1 MTTKTLSYTVVA
13 AAMLLLSAS
22 CRPDEGKYIPDVS
35 GIRVDAP
42 IRHFERELFALDTN
56 AFATEIAALEAAY
69 PVFSEVLFDRV
80 LGATDRRIAPG
91 GRVPYLRGFA
101 AFPPVRRLADTVAVV
116 FRDTAA
122 LRDEW
127 EQALTFYRHYF
138 PERPLPDLTTFV
150 SEYSIQGFV
159 YDTNSVALGLD
170 YFLGRD
176 YPYQQYNPGNPNFST
191 YFTRTF
197 TPEHAI
203 PKAVKIVV
211 DDLVGPQSGN
221 RLLDYLIHEGKKL
234 YLAEQLLPY
243 TPDSLL
249 TEFSA
254 AETAWVNDNE
264 LEIWSFFLDED
275 LLYSS
280 DFQKFRS
287 YVQYAPTSAGMP
299 EAAPSRT
306 GSWLGWQIVKRYM
319 ARFPDTTLTAL
330 IEQRDA
336 QELLSQSRYKPRR

>member
-1 MTTKTLSYTVVA
+1 MKYPGPIGAGLWLA
-13 AAMLLLSAS
+13 CLLLTVS
-22 CRPDEGKYIPDVS
+22 CRSDEDKYVPDVS
-35 GIRVDAP
+35 GIEVDAP
-42 IRHFERELFALDTN
+42 IRHFDRALFALDTN
-56 AFATEIAALEAAY
+56 AFGPQLAALEADY
-69 PVFSEVLFDRV
+69 PEFSAVFFDRV
-80 LGATDRRIAPG
+80 LGADDPRIAPA
-91 GRVPYLRGFA
+91 GREPYLRGFV
-101 AFPPVRRLADTVAVV
+101 AFPPLRRLADTTALV
-116 FRDTAA
+116 FADTTA

-150 SEYSIQGFV
+150 SEYSIQGFL

-170 YFLGRD
+170 YFLGAD
-176 YPYQQYNPGNPNFST
+176 HPYQQYNPGNPNFSS

-203 PKAVKIVV
+203 PKAIKLVV
-211 DDLVGPQSGN
+211 DDLTGPVPGN
-221 RLLDYLIHEGKKL
+221 RLLDHLIHEGKKL

-243 TPDSLL
+243 ASDSLL

-254 AETAWVNDNE
+254 AQQAWVADNE

-275 LLYSS
+275 LLYSA

-299 EAAPSRT
+299 EIAPART
-306 GSWLGWQIVKRYM
+306 GSWLGWQIVRRYM
-319 ARFPDTTLTAL
+319 ERFPQTTLTAL

>member
-1 MTTKTLSYTVVA
+1 MRVCVMWCSLLAVVIGGA
-13 AAMLLLSAS
+13 
-22 CRPDEGKYIPDVS
+22 CGPDEGKYIPDVA
-35 GIRVDAP
+35 GISVTAP
-42 IRHFERELFALDTN
+42 ISHFERDLFALDTN
-56 AFATEIAALEAAY
+56 DFSAALAALEAEY
-69 PVFSEVLFDRV
+69 PTFAPVLFDRV
-80 LGATDRRIAPG
+80 LGADDPRIAG
-91 GRVPYLRGFA
+91 SDRSAYLRGLVT
-101 AFPPVRRLADTVAVV
+101 FPAVRRLADTTAVV

-127 EQALTFYRHYF
+127 EQALVFYRHYF
-138 PERPLPDLTTFV
+138 PEQPLPDLTTFV

-159 YDTNSVALGLD
+159 YDSNSVALGLD

-176 YPYQQYNPGNPNFST
+176 YPYRLYNPGNPNFSE

-211 DDLVGPQSGN
+211 DDLVGPPAGN
-221 RLLDYLIHEGKKL
+221 RLLDYLINEGKKL
-234 YLAEQLLPY
+234 YIAEQLLPY
-243 TPDSLL
+243 TPDSIL

-254 AETAWVNDNE
+254 AQTDWIEDNE

-280 DFQKFRS
+280 DFQRFRS

-299 EAAPSRT
+299 EIAPART
-306 GSWLGWQIVKRYM
+306 ANWLGWQIVRRYM
-319 ARFPDTTLTAL
+319 ERFPQTTLTAL

>member
-1 MTTKTLSYTVVA
+1 MT
-13 AAMLLLSAS
+13 
-22 CRPDEGKYIPDVS
+22 CRPAPLVLLVLLFLGACRADEDKYIPDVS
-35 GIRVDAP
+35 GISVNAP
-42 IRHFERELFALDTN
+42 ISHFERDLFALDTN
-56 AFATEIAALEAAY
+56 EFAPALAALEADY
-69 PVFSEVLFDRV
+69 PSFAPVLLDRV
-80 LGATDRRIAPG
+80 LGADDRRIAPQ
-91 GRVPYLRGFA
+91 GRLPYLRGLLT
-101 AFPPVRRLADTVAVV
+101 FPAVRRLADTTAVV
-116 FRDTAA
+116 FRDTTA

-127 EQALTFYRHYF
+127 ERALTFYRHYF

-159 YDTNSVALGLD
+159 YDSNSVALGLD

-176 YPYQQYNPGNPNFST
+176 YPYRQYNPGNPNFSE
-191 YFTRTF
+191 YFVRTF

-203 PKAVKIVV
+203 PKAVKIVA
-211 DDLVGPQSGN
+211 DDLVGPPRGN
-221 RLLDYLIHEGKKL
+221 RLLDYIINEGKKL
-234 YLAEQLLPY
+234 YITEQLLPY
-243 TPDSLL
+243 TPDSIL

-254 AETAWVNDNE
+254 AQTDWVKDNE
-264 LEIWSFFLDED
+264 LEIWSFFLDEE

-299 EAAPSRT
+299 EVAPART

-319 ARFPDTTLTAL
+319 ERFPQTTLTAL

-336 QELLSQSRYKPRR
+336 QQLLSQSRYKPRR